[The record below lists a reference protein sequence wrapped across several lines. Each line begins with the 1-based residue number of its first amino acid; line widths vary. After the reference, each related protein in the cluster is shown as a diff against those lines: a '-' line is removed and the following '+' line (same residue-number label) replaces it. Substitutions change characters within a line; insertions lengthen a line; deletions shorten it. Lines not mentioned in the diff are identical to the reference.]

1 MVKLFM
7 GLMIILIGV
16 EMTSSTSI
24 HLALDIIK
32 GWEAK
37 NTGDYVKSSVINH
50 AILPGINVIG
60 QHVQTIE
67 KEQEMLSTWIRGLA
81 AVFGVTIG
89 IGIIIMLIKK
99 IPRGSQTAGANE

>member
-1 MVKLFM
+1 M

-32 GWEAK
+32 SWEAK

-67 KEQEMLSTWIRGLA
+67 KEQEMLRTGRSVWCCYWHWNNHHVDQENSSRQ
-81 AVFGVTIG
+81 
-89 IGIIIMLIKK
+89 
-99 IPRGSQTAGANE
+99 PNCRC

>member
-67 KEQEMLSTWIRGLA
+67 KKQEMLSTWIRGLA
-81 AVFGVTIG
+81 GVFGVAIG

>member
-1 MVKLFM
+1 
-7 GLMIILIGV
+7 
-16 EMTSSTSI
+16 MTSSASI

-37 NTGDYVKSSVINH
+37 NTGDYIKSSVINH

-67 KEQEMLSTWIRGLA
+67 KEQEMQNTWIKGLA
-81 AVFGVTIG
+81 ALFGVAIG
-89 IGIIIMLIKK
+89 IGMIIMLIKK
-99 IPRGSQTAGANE
+99 IPRGNQPIGANEQ

>member
-1 MVKLFM
+1 MLFM
-7 GLMIILIGV
+7 LLIVVLIGI
-16 EMTSSTSI
+16 EMISSTSI

-60 QHVQTIE
+60 HHVQTME
-67 KEQEMLSTWIRGLA
+67 KEQEMQSTWIKGLA
-81 AVFGVTIG
+81 AVFGVAIG

-99 IPRGSQTAGANE
+99 IPRGSQPAGANE